1 MYRMYRKTVYDTYK
15 QYKRSPDT
23 RTMDEICK
31 HNANFEL
38 QVQQK
43 FLKEYTV
50 NTPDWKS
57 LLLYHELGSGKT
69 CTAISIA
76 EEQMRIDD
84 KFKTLVLLPARLKTN
99 FLDELMTDCVSDKY
113 LSKSDLKLLMDPKVS
128 KKIKTEAR
136 LRFEDKVKERYT
148 IMSFDRLKINAKKTR
163 NLYKWCQDLTR
174 DRILIIDEV
183 HNLVNNT
190 YAESDF
196 DLLTRQ
202 NAIGSKIT
210 GLNTILFRY
219 ITKNAHP
226 TCKMLFLTATPIFD
240 NINQIKELAAGLN
253 PSFVLRKG
261 ATLEEAIN
269 AMKGKVSYFPGT
281 SKAAYPEVEFVYH
294 DVPLTSIQDT
304 ITHQID
310 EANQK
315 GGDGNSSGEYV
326 LIPDEDDL
334 NEAFLAKQRQI
345 AIACLPGNK
354 KNIDRVASN
363 VNKYAPKIA
372 TLVSEL
378 KKYPGKHVVF
388 SNFIYQGLRI
398 VQKVLDRNEYF
409 DFRSVKDMITTRQYP
424 FYKVYALWDGS
435 VSDRE
440 KQHLKNILNSV
451 DNIDGR
457 LIKIVLGS
465 PSIKEGVSFKHVQH
479 MHLLDPVWNLSAKSQ
494 VEGRVVRFCSH
505 VDIDRTK
512 YPDLDRKV
520 VIHTYV
526 SVPRED
532 GLVNVTCDEII
543 YYRIIPK
550 KAAFVRNGEEYLK
563 KIAIDYYLFR
573 RLYRITPLSSPQNDE
588 SPIHIIPEKLKH
600 NEKKEK
606 KKNTCPS
613 RRRPDKETNKCGEG
627 YEPMMNN
634 NGNPCCYKIK
644 KQKRTSTCPSKR
656 RPNQNN
662 KCPEGQFLGKNKAGD
677 PCCYKRKQS

>member
-84 KFKTLVLLPARLKTN
+84 KFKALVLLPARLKTN

-163 NLYKWCQDLTR
+163 NR
-174 DRILIIDEV
+174 SVSDRE
-183 HNLVNNT
+183 
-190 YAESDF
+190 
-196 DLLTRQ
+196 
-202 NAIGSKIT
+202 
-210 GLNTILFRY
+210 
-219 ITKNAHP
+219 
-226 TCKMLFLTATPIFD
+226 
-240 NINQIKELAAGLN
+240 
-253 PSFVLRKG
+253 
-261 ATLEEAIN
+261 
-269 AMKGKVSYFPGT
+269 
-281 SKAAYPEVEFVYH
+281 
-294 DVPLTSIQDT
+294 
-304 ITHQID
+304 
-310 EANQK
+310 
-315 GGDGNSSGEYV
+315 
-326 LIPDEDDL
+326 
-334 NEAFLAKQRQI
+334 KQH
-345 AIACLPGNK
+345 L
-354 KNIDRVASN
+354 KNI
-363 VNKYAPKIA
+363 
-372 TLVSEL
+372 L
-378 KKYPGKHVVF
+378 K
-388 SNFIYQGLRI
+388 
-398 VQKVLDRNEYF
+398 
-409 DFRSVKDMITTRQYP
+409 
-424 FYKVYALWDGS
+424 S

-512 YPDLDRKV
+512 YPDLYRKV

-588 SPIHIIPEKLKH
+588 SPIHIIPEK
-600 NEKKEK
+600 
-606 KKNTCPS
+606 
-613 RRRPDKETNKCGEG
+613 
-627 YEPMMNN
+627 
-634 NGNPCCYKIK
+634 
-644 KQKRTSTCPSKR
+644 
-656 RPNQNN
+656 
-662 KCPEGQFLGKNKAGD
+662 
-677 PCCYKRKQS
+677 